1 MIFDGIVWGPI
12 IVGLIIGFIIGTR
25 IQNKGDVIKFRIS
38 SIIVLII
45 LFILVAWQLGQYPYY
60 NDLPL
65 ATVFV
70 SSGLGLLIG
79 RYTLGSSLKSND

>member
-1 MIFDGIVWGPI
+1 MIFGGIVWGPI
-12 IVGLIIGFIIGTR
+12 IVGLILGFIIGTR
-25 IQNKGDVIKFRIS
+25 IKNKGDIINFKLS
-38 SIIVLII
+38 SIIVLTV

-79 RYTLGSSLKSND
+79 RYTSGLFLKS